1 MLRVKYVTVAVD
13 DLIVVRDASL
23 SIGTGEIHIMMGPNG
38 AGKSSLLKAIM
49 GISGYKV
56 IKGSIL
62 LNGKDITDLKPHERA
77 KLGIALAH
85 QNPPKVRVKSR
96 YILTKLMELYHKG
109 KTDEY
114 LRELIKEFNVE
125 HLLDRELYSGFS
137 GGEIKRFELLTAILQ
152 KPRVCLLDEP
162 DSGVDIDT
170 IRKLATIISRLVND
184 GTSVLLVTHVGHIVK
199 YLSRADVLYVMV
211 NGRII
216 YRGDVSI
223 IPRLLERGYQIL
235 TEL

>member
-1 MLRVKYVTVAVD
+1 MLRVKNVTVAVD
-13 DLIVVRDASL
+13 NLIVVKDASL

-49 GISGYKV
+49 GISDYKV
-56 IKGSIL
+56 VKGSIL
-62 LNGKDITDLKPHERA
+62 FNGKDINDLKPHERA

-96 YILTKLMELYHKG
+96 YLLIKLMELYHKG
-109 KTDEY
+109 KTNEY

-125 HLLDRELYSGFS
+125 HLLDRELYAGFS
-137 GGEIKRFELLTAILQ
+137 GGEIKRFELLTVILQ
-152 KPRVCLLDEP
+152 KPKVCLLDEP

-170 IRKLATIISRLVND
+170 IRKLASIISRLVND

-199 YLSRADVLYVMV
+199 YLNRADVLYVMT
-211 NGRII
+211 NGKIV

>member
-1 MLRVKYVTVAVD
+1 MLKVKNVSVAVD
-13 DLIVVRDASL
+13 DLIVVKDASL
-23 SIGTGEIHIMMGPNG
+23 SIGTGEIHILMGPNG

-49 GISGYKV
+49 GISDYRV
-56 IKGSIL
+56 VKGNIL
-62 LNGKDITDLKPHERA
+62 FNGKDITDLKPYERA

-96 YILTKLMELYHKG
+96 YLLIKLMELYHRSKV
-109 KTDEY
+109 DEY
-114 LRELIKEFNVE
+114 LKKLIKEFNIE
-125 HLLDRELYSGFS
+125 HLLDRELYLGFS
-137 GGEIKRFELLTAILQ
+137 GGEIKRFELLTVILQ
-152 KPRVCLLDEP
+152 KPRICLLDEP

-170 IRKLATIISRLVND
+170 VRKLATIISRLVDD

-199 YLSRADVLYVMV
+199 YLSRADVLYVMI
-211 NGRII
+211 NGRIA

-223 IPRLLERGYQIL
+223 IPRLLERGYQVL